1 MQHADE
7 RLVAALYNLYDL
19 SLAASGRVLPA
30 ASISLSGFLFLAC
43 HRTFHDVSVQC
54 SAGLGRLDEH
64 IVVRLA
70 LNDHEDIAVPCHLNL
85 ASHLFQH
92 SFALLSG
99 SEFPVAALPA
109 AVLATLAISS
119 FLHR

>member
-1 MQHADE
+1 MEHADE

-30 ASISLSGFLFLAC
+30 TSISLSGFLSLTC
-43 HRTFHDVSVQC
+43 HRTSYDVSVQRAA
-54 SAGLGRLDEH
+54 SLGRLDEH
-64 IVVRLA
+64 IIIRLA

-85 ASHLFQH
+85 AGHLFQH

-99 SEFPVAALPA
+99 TEFLVAALPA
-109 AVLATLAISS
+109 ALLATLAISS

>member
-1 MQHADE
+1 MEHADE

-19 SLAASGRVLPA
+19 SLTASGRVLPA
-30 ASISLSGFLFLAC
+30 TSISLSGFLSLTC
-43 HRTFHDVSVQC
+43 DRTSYGVSVQRAA
-54 SAGLGRLDEH
+54 SLGRLDEH

-70 LNDHEDIAVPCHLNL
+70 LDDHEDIAVPCHLNL
-85 ASHLFQH
+85 AGHLLQH

-99 SEFPVAALPA
+99 TEFLVAALPA
-109 AVLATLAISS
+109 ALLATLAISS

>member
-1 MQHADE
+1 MEHADE

-19 SLAASGRVLPA
+19 SLTASGRVLPA
-30 ASISLSGFLFLAC
+30 TSISLSGFLSLSC
-43 HRTFHDVSVQC
+43 DRTSHNVSIQG

-64 IVVRLA
+64 IIIRLA
-70 LNDHEDIAVPCHLNL
+70 LDDHEDIAVPCHLNL
-85 ASHLFQH
+85 AGHLGQH
-92 SFALLSG
+92 FLALLSG
-99 SEFPVAALPA
+99 TEPLVAALPA